1 MLGMRKELTH
11 GDKARRH
18 AEGENEDGLAEAV
31 GKAVDMLKPRSLC
44 VLSRKPLRDEDCP
57 EVPEID
63 VLSVWNRTE
72 EYPQRMTVST
82 SLGRVYL
89 DVLWVPVSAMIDPLE
104 AAGYRTLPHLFLES
118 EMAWS
123 KPAFIGPLID
133 EIRANAYEK
142 GVWERRLGSQLAFG
156 DSALQE
162 AKRNLGYPPGALFFL
177 QTAHAY
183 YMTALGDALMMSV
196 TSLMSKPMTKL
207 RRMDA
212 ATDSSLEELLSANLH
227 LDLEPSAS
235 IDALKRVHGA
245 VSARC
250 SPHPVRGMSERT
262 WGHYEYSLSGLELEY
277 RLAVAEALSRR
288 GDFANANYYL
298 RFWAYSLARCPV
310 VCREAAEGRNPN
322 FYVPFRA
329 FEESLSEACPEIIE
343 PVGLIL
349 GDVSRGEVEKSLRG
363 AARFRE
369 LVAEEIHEKGLTPAS
384 RVRGRGPGVGCSQ

>member
-1 MLGMRKELTH
+1 LV
-11 GDKARRH
+11 
-18 AEGENEDGLAEAV
+18 EAV
-31 GKAVDMLKPRSLC
+31 KKAVDVLKHSSLC
-44 VLSRKPLRDEDCP
+44 VLSRKPLMDEDCP

-82 SLGRVYL
+82 SLGRVYV
-89 DVLWVPVSAMIDPLE
+89 DVLWVPVSAMIDPYE
-104 AAGYRTLPHLFLES
+104 AAGYRTLPHLFVES
-118 EMAWS
+118 EMVWS
-123 KPAFIGPLID
+123 KPGFIGPHID

-142 GVWERRLGSQLAFG
+142 AIWEKRLGSQLAFG

-162 AKRNLGYPPGALFFL
+162 AKRNLGFPPGALFFL

-183 YMTALGDALMMSV
+183 YMIALGDAIKESV
-196 TSLMSKPMTKL
+196 TSLMTKPMTKL

-212 ATDSSLEELLSANLH
+212 ATDSDLEEILLANLH
-227 LDLEPSAS
+227 LELEPSAS
-235 IDALKRVHGA
+235 IIALKRVHDA

-262 WGHYEYSLSGLELEY
+262 WGHYEYSLSSLELEY

-288 GDFANANYYL
+288 GDFANANFYL

-310 VCREAAEGRNPN
+310 VCEEAKQGKNPN

-329 FEESLSEACPEIIE
+329 FEESLIEACPEIIE
-343 PVGLIL
+343 PVSLIL
-349 GDVSRGEVEKSLRG
+349 GDVSRGEVEESLRG
-363 AARFRE
+363 TALFRE
-369 LVAEEIHEKGLTPAS
+369 LVAEKIMDKGLTPVSIA
-384 RVRGRGPGVGCSQ
+384 REHGPGCSR